1 MSNKSDNKKDV
12 IMPQNSVSLAEERVE
27 LGTRKVVDRRIR
39 ITRSTRA
46 DEKLIETE
54 LTHENALI
62 KRITKNEAVEPGN
75 IPQVRQEDDVTIIPV
90 IEERIEIVKHYILTE
105 EIHVI
110 KKLTKE
116 THQENIT
123 LRSQEINISTED
135 E

>member
-1 MSNKSDNKKDV
+1 MSNESDNEKDV
-12 IMPQNSVSLAEERVE
+12 SLPPKTVSLAEERVE

-54 LTHENALI
+54 LTHEDALI
-62 KRITKNEAVEPGN
+62 KRVAKNEAVKPGN
-75 IPQVRQEDDVTIIPV
+75 IPQVRQEGEVTIIPV
-90 IEERIEIVKHYILTE
+90 IEERIEIVKHYFLTE

-110 KKLTKE
+110 KKRRKE

>member
-1 MSNKSDNKKDV
+1 MSNENDSEKD
-12 IMPQNSVSLAEERVE
+12 MSQPPKTVSLAEERVE

-39 ITRSTRA
+39 ITRTTRA

-54 LTHENALI
+54 LTHEDALI
-62 KRITKNEAVEPGN
+62 KRVAKNEAVKPGN
-75 IPQVRQEDDVTIIPV
+75 IPQVRQEGEVTIIPV
-90 IEERIEIVKHYILTE
+90 IEERIEIIKHYFLTE

-110 KKLTKE
+110 KKRRKE

>member
-1 MSNKSDNKKDV
+1 MSNENESEKD
-12 IMPQNSVSLAEERVE
+12 MSQPPKTVSLAEERVE

-39 ITRSTRA
+39 ITRTTRA

-54 LTHENALI
+54 LTHEDALI
-62 KRITKNEAVEPGN
+62 KRVAKNEAVKPGN
-75 IPQVRQEDDVTIIPV
+75 IPQVRQEGEVTIIPV
-90 IEERIEIVKHYILTE
+90 IEERIEIIKHYFLTE

-110 KKLTKE
+110 KKRRKE

>member
-1 MSNKSDNKKDV
+1 MSNKSDTEKELATTKDT
-12 IMPQNSVSLAEERVE
+12 VSLAEERVE
-27 LGTRKVVDRRIR
+27 LGTKKVIDRRVR

-46 DEKLIETE
+46 DQKLIETE
-54 LTHENALI
+54 LTHEDAII
-62 KRITKNEAVEPGN
+62 KRVLKNEAVKPEN
-75 IPQVRQEDDVTIIPV
+75 IPQVRQEGDVTIIPV
-90 IEERIEIVKHYILTE
+90 IEERVEIVKYYVLTE

-110 KKLTKE
+110 KNLRKE

>member
-1 MSNKSDNKKDV
+1 MSNESDNEKDV
-12 IMPQNSVSLAEERVE
+12 SLPPKTVSLAEERVE

-39 ITRSTRA
+39 ITRSTKA

-54 LTHENALI
+54 LTHEDALI
-62 KRITKNEAVEPGN
+62 KRVAKNEAVKPGN
-75 IPQVRQEDDVTIIPV
+75 IPQVRQEGEVTIIPV
-90 IEERIEIVKHYILTE
+90 IEERIEIVKHYFLTE

-110 KKLTKE
+110 KKRRKE

>member
-1 MSNKSDNKKDV
+1 MPNKSDTEKELARIKNTV
-12 IMPQNSVSLAEERVE
+12 PLAEERVE
-27 LGTRKVVDRRIR
+27 LGTKKVIDRRVR

-54 LTHENALI
+54 LAHEDAVI
-62 KRITKNEAVEPGN
+62 KRVAKNEAVKPGN
-75 IPQVRQEDDVTIIPV
+75 IPQIRQEGDATIIPI
-90 IEERIEIVKHYILTE
+90 IEERVEIVKYYVLTE

-110 KKLTKE
+110 KSLRKE